1 MNRINHISGWNRAS
15 AALGSVVWLSFGV
28 LSAFGVLPLEL
39 IEHLFLLT
47 PLVIVPLGLGLLNSP
62 DCSSRWLAA
71 GSFLQPF
78 AATLALTSFFLP
90 EGKLAAVMASGW
102 LVATVL
108 LGLSGLGFPR
118 KLFRNTT
125 EACFDAALLYL
136 PVGAIWLVLS
146 RLGATPM
153 HLAEPIV
160 LLTAVHFHFSG
171 FGLAVIAGATGRA
184 LRAGSTASKIFR
196 FVAIGLIGGTFLIAI
211 GFLTSPL
218 VKVAAIALFAGNLS
232 LLSMFLLTNLSTIR
246 GGLARVLLGVAA
258 SSLAVGMALALL
270 YGVGEYMG
278 ELLVS
283 IPRMAKLHGP
293 LNSIGFTLCALV
305 GWALEEQRRASR
317 LALDLLGWLGD
328 KRHWPKASFWGR
340 APKQPLVVVEHHDGI
355 SMQITSQDT

>member
-1 MNRINHISGWNRAS
+1 M
-15 AALGSVVWLSFGV
+15 
-28 LSAFGVLPLEL
+28 
-39 IEHLFLLT
+39 
-47 PLVIVPLGLGLLNSP
+47 IVPLGLGLVVDSRSGP
-62 DCSSRWLAA
+62 ARWLAA

-102 LVATVL
+102 LVAALL
-108 LGLSGLGFPR
+108 LGVSGLGFPR
-118 KLFRNTT
+118 KLFRNTS

-184 LRAGSTASKIFR
+184 LRADSTASKIFR
-196 FVAIGLIGGTFLIAI
+196 FVAIGLVGGTFLIAI

-232 LLSMFLLTNLSTIR
+232 LLSMFLLANLSTIR
-246 GGLARVLLGVAA
+246 GRLARVLLGVAA

-283 IPRMAKLHGP
+283 IPRMVKLHGP

-317 LALDLLGWLGD
+317 PGPALHTGAN
-328 KRHWPKASFWGR
+328 RMR
-340 APKQPLVVVEHHDGI
+340 QPSKSAG
-355 SMQITSQDT
+355 